1 VQVVKIIIAPWK
13 KKMIKFLDNN
23 YFVAFMSAVT
33 IYSLFFDDIRTAS
46 VTVEADPAFYGVT
59 SFSMFMFA
67 FEITLACIAKEGY
80 FNSFFFWLDF
90 VSTITMIPDI
100 GWIWF
105 LIVGTGST
113 GQVGNAAQLAKTSRA
128 GRITRVIRVIR
139 LIRLI
144 RIVKLYKSAKMAQE
158 KKET

>member
-1 VQVVKIIIAPWK
+1 VQVIKKNIAPWR
-13 KKMIKFLDNN
+13 KKMIRFLDNN
-23 YFVAFMSAVT
+23 IFVGIMSAVT

-46 VTVEADPAFYGVT
+46 VTVTEDGIFYGIT
-59 SFSMFMFA
+59 SFAMFMFA

-100 GWIWF
+100 GWLWF
-105 LIVGTGST
+105 LIVGQGST

-144 RIVKLYKSAKMAQE
+144 RIVKLYKSAKMA
-158 KKET
+158 

>member
-1 VQVVKIIIAPWK
+1 
-13 KKMIKFLDNN
+13 
-23 YFVAFMSAVT
+23 MSAVT
-33 IYSLFFDDIRTAS
+33 IYSLFFDDIRS
-46 VTVEADPAFYGVT
+46 VGVNVKKDPIFYGIT
-59 SFSMFMFA
+59 SYAMFMFA
-67 FEITLACIAKEGY
+67 FEIFLACITKDGY

-105 LIVGTGST
+105 MIVGQSST

-158 KKET
+158 KRETQEKEAAQALKRKKPVSKV